1 VSYRFLLDENVP
13 RSVFRYL
20 KSRGYQ
26 VEYVPRGIDD
36 NTMIKLADRRQAV
49 LITRDS
55 DFADETVYAPEEH
68 CGIVVLRIHPPKPRD
83 LVEVLE
89 SVLTI
94 IKDFKGRIVIVYRDR
109 IELIEGIRRA
119 HSP

>member
-1 VSYRFLLDENVP
+1 
-13 RSVFRYL
+13 
-20 KSRGYQ
+20 
-26 VEYVPRGIDD
+26 
-36 NTMIKLADRRQAV
+36 
-49 LITRDS
+49 
-55 DFADETVYAPEEH
+55 
-68 CGIVVLRIHPPKPRD
+68 LRIHPPKPRD